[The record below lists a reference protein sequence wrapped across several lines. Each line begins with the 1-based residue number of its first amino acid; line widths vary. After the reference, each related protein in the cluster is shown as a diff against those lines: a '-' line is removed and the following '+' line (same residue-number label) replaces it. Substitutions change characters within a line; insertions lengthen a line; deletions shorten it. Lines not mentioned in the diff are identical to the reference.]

1 MQPYD
6 EMTSL
11 FLTEAMGNIVRN
23 SEKAATKY
31 QPLNSLCFEWQ
42 IEQNFIKY
50 VYMAAP
56 ADGDGSNQSEIT
68 MFFTERYYEL
78 EDTFMIDATKQQFFV
93 MEAPVRRDDS
103 CWEYHVRIV
112 SGDAGAM
119 LPAGSTYTGMKTRW
133 VGNEV
138 AAVVILKTL
147 L

>member
-1 MQPYD
+1 
-6 EMTSL
+6 
-11 FLTEAMGNIVRN
+11 
-23 SEKAATKY
+23 
-31 QPLNSLCFEWQ
+31 
-42 IEQNFIKY
+42 
-50 VYMAAP
+50 MAAP

-133 VGNEV
+133 VGNLKQEWHDTGFVKYQSKLQLLLV
-138 AAVVILKTL
+138 A
-147 L
+147 